1 MDDEDIDKG
10 LKMIIGEKKV
20 IRELDNFRLWYFM
33 KDKDGISWD
42 YLRVKEYL
50 SLNKSDKVDEYL

>member
-10 LKMIIGEKKV
+10 LKMIIGKKKV